1 MGHTCIACRGNGL
14 GEEGAKAV
22 AVELKHLGNLQ
33 HLDLG

>member
-1 MGHTCIACRGNGL
+1 MGHTCIARRDNQI

-33 HLDLG
+33 HLNLG